1 MLFIIFVCRKIK
13 KKNINLKKQLKERH
27 DYDKSIKKL
36 ENELNIIKE
45 KKIITPLLENENKK
59 LKMQLDYANQQIEK
73 LKFELDYKNQK
84 IEELKKEKELVL
96 NTSPLASKE
105 ERKKA
110 AKESKKYKKHK
121 V

>member
-1 MLFIIFVCRKIK
+1 M
-13 KKNINLKKQLKERH
+13 
-27 DYDKSIKKL
+27 
-36 ENELNIIKE
+36 
-45 KKIITPLLENENKK
+45 LENENKK

-105 ERKKA
+105 ERKKLL
-110 AKESKKYKKHK
+110 KSQKNTKT
-121 V
+121 